1 MGYKNIRYYD
11 LMYPF
16 NTISNIQS
24 ILSMLSAILSALYML
39 LLGNLT
45 EETEAERR

>member
-11 LMYPF
+11 SMYPF
-16 NTISNIQS
+16 NIISNIQG
-24 ILSMLSAILSALYML
+24 ILSMLSAMFSALYML

-45 EETEAERR
+45 EETEAVRR